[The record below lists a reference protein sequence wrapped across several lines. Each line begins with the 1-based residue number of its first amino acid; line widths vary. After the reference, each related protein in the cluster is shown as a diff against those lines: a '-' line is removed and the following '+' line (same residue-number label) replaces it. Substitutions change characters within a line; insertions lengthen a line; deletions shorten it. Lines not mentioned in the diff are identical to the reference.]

1 MMTSGVQAAGLR
13 TAGMAGAARAGS
25 RASGDGS
32 FADLMSATSSAK
44 KETPPAASKTGQD
57 AVRRPQTAEN
67 TSGTAKDGQQAAVSD
82 KGSDQKLSEQGT
94 VKEDGGDSVRTDGL
108 QDGESGDAALSQP
121 EGEEGLD
128 TEFVKSLKLFR
139 EAARTLE
146 AAKLSELKQAI
157 MDSMQID
164 EEELLQLLEQFGT
177 NIQGLLQPQLL
188 QQLVVAVECKGDPMG
203 LLTSEQAMNDLQM
216 LLAKAE
222 EIRQDLLNI
231 PEVPQIQAELADGEM
246 DFAQVLAGNIAED
259 VENVGMTKED
269 GGDMAVLA
277 GSQPEDTGFTFEAV
291 KKSGDMAQVGED
303 HADNKSSGSSAKT
316 ENGSMA
322 EQFLN
327 LVTDAAATDEVEF
340 SQLSKSEQ
348 VRAVAE
354 QILEKVRVVLSD
366 TQTSM
371 EISLTPESLGRV
383 TLNLVSKHGALTA
396 HFTAQNEIAKE
407 AIESQMV
414 VLRENLESQGLKV
427 EAIEVTVSNF
437 DFTQNGG
444 AAADGN
450 DRGGQQ
456 RNRRG
461 ISFEE
466 AVGAES
472 AAGMSEAEQI
482 AADLMERNGNQV
494 DYTA

>member
-1 MMTSGVQAAGLR
+1 MTSGVQAAGLR

-25 RASGDGS
+25 RASGNGS

-44 KETPPAASKTGQD
+44 KETPQAASKTGQD

-466 AVGAES
+466 SVGAES

>member
-1 MMTSGVQAAGLR
+1 MTSGVQAAGLR

-25 RASGDGS
+25 RASGNGS

-44 KETPPAASKTGQD
+44 KETSQAASKTGQD

-222 EIRQDLLNI
+222 EIRDDLLNI
-231 PEVPQIQAELADGEM
+231 PEVSQIQAELADGEM

>member
-1 MMTSGVQAAGLR
+1 MTSGVQAAGLR

-25 RASGDGS
+25 RASGNGS

-44 KETPPAASKTGQD
+44 KETPQAASKTGQD

-246 DFAQVLAGNIAED
+246 DFAQVLAGNISQDMEGVEAAE
-259 VENVGMTKED
+259 ED

-291 KKSGDMAQVGED
+291 KKSGDM
-303 HADNKSSGSSAKT
+303 DNKSSGSSAKT

-466 AVGAES
+466 AVGVES

>member
-1 MMTSGVQAAGLR
+1 MTSGVQAAGLR

-25 RASGDGS
+25 RASGNGS

-44 KETPPAASKTGQD
+44 KETPQAASKTGQD

>member
-1 MMTSGVQAAGLR
+1 MTSGVQAAGLR

-25 RASGDGS
+25 KASGNGS
-32 FADLMSATSSAK
+32 FADLMSATRSAK
-44 KETPPAASKTGQD
+44 KETPQAASRTGQD

-246 DFAQVLAGNIAED
+246 DFAQVLAGNISQDMEGVEAAE
-259 VENVGMTKED
+259 ED

-466 AVGAES
+466 AVGVES

>member
-1 MMTSGVQAAGLR
+1 MTSGVQAAGLR

-25 RASGDGS
+25 RASGNGS

-44 KETPPAASKTGQD
+44 KETPQAASKTGQD

-246 DFAQVLAGNIAED
+246 DFAQVLAGNISQDMEGVEAAE
-259 VENVGMTKED
+259 ED

-277 GSQPEDTGFTFEAV
+277 GSQPEDTGFTVEAV
-291 KKSGDMAQVGED
+291 KKSGEMAQVGED

-466 AVGAES
+466 SVGAES

>member
-1 MMTSGVQAAGLR
+1 MTSGVQAAGLR

-25 RASGDGS
+25 RASGNGS
-32 FADLMSATSSAK
+32 FADLMSATSSVK
-44 KETPPAASKTGQD
+44 KETPQAASKTGQD

-222 EIRQDLLNI
+222 EIRDDLLNI
-231 PEVPQIQAELADGEM
+231 PEVSQIQAELADGEM
-246 DFAQVLAGNIAED
+246 DFAQVLAGNISQDMEGVEAAE
-259 VENVGMTKED
+259 ED

-291 KKSGDMAQVGED
+291 KKSGEMAQVGED

-327 LVTDAAATDEVEF
+327 LVTDAAATEEVEF
-340 SQLSKSEQ
+340 SQLSKS
-348 VRAVAE
+348 
-354 QILEKVRVVLSD
+354 
-366 TQTSM
+366 
-371 EISLTPESLGRV
+371 
-383 TLNLVSKHGALTA
+383 
-396 HFTAQNEIAKE
+396 
-407 AIESQMV
+407 
-414 VLRENLESQGLKV
+414 
-427 EAIEVTVSNF
+427 
-437 DFTQNGG
+437 
-444 AAADGN
+444 
-450 DRGGQQ
+450 
-456 RNRRG
+456 
-461 ISFEE
+461 
-466 AVGAES
+466 
-472 AAGMSEAEQI
+472 
-482 AADLMERNGNQV
+482 
-494 DYTA
+494 

>member
-25 RASGDGS
+25 RASGNGS
-32 FADLMSATSSAK
+32 FADLMSATSSVK
-44 KETPPAASKTGQD
+44 KETPQAASKTRQD

>member
-1 MMTSGVQAAGLR
+1 MTSGVQAAGLR
-13 TAGMAGAARAGS
+13 TAGMAGAARSGS
-25 RASGDGS
+25 RASGNGS

-44 KETPPAASKTGQD
+44 KETPQAASKTGQD

-246 DFAQVLAGNIAED
+246 DFAQVLAGNISQDMEGVEAAE
-259 VENVGMTKED
+259 ED

>member
-1 MMTSGVQAAGLR
+1 
-13 TAGMAGAARAGS
+13 
-25 RASGDGS
+25 
-32 FADLMSATSSAK
+32 
-44 KETPPAASKTGQD
+44 
-57 AVRRPQTAEN
+57 
-67 TSGTAKDGQQAAVSD
+67 
-82 KGSDQKLSEQGT
+82 
-94 VKEDGGDSVRTDGL
+94 
-108 QDGESGDAALSQP
+108 
-121 EGEEGLD
+121 
-128 TEFVKSLKLFR
+128 
-139 EAARTLE
+139 
-146 AAKLSELKQAI
+146 
-157 MDSMQID
+157 
-164 EEELLQLLEQFGT
+164 
-177 NIQGLLQPQLL
+177 
-188 QQLVVAVECKGDPMG
+188 MG

-246 DFAQVLAGNIAED
+246 DFAQVLAGNISQDMEGVEAAE
-259 VENVGMTKED
+259 ED

>member
-1 MMTSGVQAAGLR
+1 MTSGVQAAGLR

-25 RASGDGS
+25 RASGNGS

-44 KETPPAASKTGQD
+44 KETPQAASKTGQD

-246 DFAQVLAGNIAED
+246 DFAQVLAGNISQDMEGVEAAE
-259 VENVGMTKED
+259 ED

-466 AVGAES
+466 AVGVES

-482 AADLMERNGNQV
+482 AADLMEGNGNQV

>member
-44 KETPPAASKTGQD
+44 KETSQAASKTGQD

-231 PEVPQIQAELADGEM
+231 PEVSQIQAELADGEM

-291 KKSGDMAQVGED
+291 KKSGEMTQVGED

>member
-25 RASGDGS
+25 RASGNGS

-44 KETPPAASKTGQD
+44 KETPQAASKTGQD

-246 DFAQVLAGNIAED
+246 DFAQVLAGNISQDMEGVEAAE
-259 VENVGMTKED
+259 ED

>member
-1 MMTSGVQAAGLR
+1 MTSGVQAAGLR

-25 RASGDGS
+25 RASGNGS

-44 KETPPAASKTGQD
+44 KETPQAASKTGQD

-67 TSGTAKDGQQAAVSD
+67 TSGTAKDGQQAAVLD

-222 EIRQDLLNI
+222 EIRDDLLNI

-246 DFAQVLAGNIAED
+246 DFAQVLAGNISQDMEGVEAAE
-259 VENVGMTKED
+259 ED

-466 AVGAES
+466 SVGAES

>member
-1 MMTSGVQAAGLR
+1 MTSGVQAAGLR

-25 RASGDGS
+25 RASGNGS

-44 KETPPAASKTGQD
+44 KETPQAASKTGQD

-67 TSGTAKDGQQAAVSD
+67 TSGTAKDGQQAAVLD

-222 EIRQDLLNI
+222 EIRDDLLNI

>member
-1 MMTSGVQAAGLR
+1 MTSGVQAAGLR

-25 RASGDGS
+25 RASGNGS

-44 KETPPAASKTGQD
+44 KETPQAASKTGQD

-246 DFAQVLAGNIAED
+246 DFAQVLAGNISQDMEGVEAAE
-259 VENVGMTKED
+259 ED

-407 AIESQMV
+407 AIGSQMV

>member
-1 MMTSGVQAAGLR
+1 MTSGVQAAGLR

-25 RASGDGS
+25 RASGNGS

-44 KETPPAASKTGQD
+44 KETPQAASKTGQD

-246 DFAQVLAGNIAED
+246 DFAQVLAGNISQDMEGVEAAE
-259 VENVGMTKED
+259 ED

-291 KKSGDMAQVGED
+291 KKSGEMAQVGED

-322 EQFLN
+322 EQVLN

-466 AVGAES
+466 SVGAES

>member
-1 MMTSGVQAAGLR
+1 MTSGVQAAGLR

-25 RASGDGS
+25 RASGNGS

-44 KETPPAASKTGQD
+44 KETPQAASKTGQD

-222 EIRQDLLNI
+222 EIRDDLLNI

-246 DFAQVLAGNIAED
+246 DFAQVLAGNISQDMEGVEAAE
-259 VENVGMTKED
+259 ED

-466 AVGAES
+466 SVGAES

>member
-1 MMTSGVQAAGLR
+1 MTSGVQAAGLR

-25 RASGDGS
+25 RASGNGS

-44 KETPPAASKTGQD
+44 KETPQAASKTGQD

-246 DFAQVLAGNIAED
+246 DFAQVLAGNISQDMEGVEAAE
-259 VENVGMTKED
+259 ED

-466 AVGAES
+466 AVGVES

>member
-1 MMTSGVQAAGLR
+1 MTSGVQAAGLR

-25 RASGDGS
+25 RASGNGS

-44 KETPPAASKTGQD
+44 KETPQAASKTGQD

-222 EIRQDLLNI
+222 EIRPDLLNI

-246 DFAQVLAGNIAED
+246 DFAQVLAGNISQDMEGVEAAE
-259 VENVGMTKED
+259 ED

>member
-1 MMTSGVQAAGLR
+1 MTSGVQAAGLR

-25 RASGDGS
+25 RASGNGS

-44 KETPPAASKTGQD
+44 KETPQAASKTGQD

-246 DFAQVLAGNIAED
+246 DFAQVLAGNISQDMEGVEAAE
-259 VENVGMTKED
+259 ED

-383 TLNLVSKHGALTA
+383 TLNLVSKHGELTA

-472 AAGMSEAEQI
+472 AAGRSEAEQI

>member
-1 MMTSGVQAAGLR
+1 MTSGVQAAGLR

-25 RASGDGS
+25 RASGNGS

-44 KETPPAASKTGQD
+44 KETPQAASKTGQD

-246 DFAQVLAGNIAED
+246 DFAQVLAGNVSQDMEGVEAAE
-259 VENVGMTKED
+259 ED

>member
-25 RASGDGS
+25 RASGNGS

-44 KETPPAASKTGQD
+44 KETPQAASKTVQD

-246 DFAQVLAGNIAED
+246 DFAQVLAGNISQDMEGVEAAE
-259 VENVGMTKED
+259 ED

>member
-25 RASGDGS
+25 RASGNGS

-44 KETPPAASKTGQD
+44 KETPQAASKTGQD

-246 DFAQVLAGNIAED
+246 DFAQVLAGNISQDMEGVEAAE
-259 VENVGMTKED
+259 ED

-466 AVGAES
+466 SVGAES

>member
-1 MMTSGVQAAGLR
+1 MTSGVQAAGLR

-25 RASGDGS
+25 RASGNGS

-44 KETPPAASKTGQD
+44 KETPQAASKTGQD

-246 DFAQVLAGNIAED
+246 DFAQVLAGNISQDMEGVEAAE
-259 VENVGMTKED
+259 ED

-277 GSQPEDTGFTFEAV
+277 GSQLEDTGFTFEAV

-354 QILEKVRVVLSD
+354 QILD

-437 DFTQNGG
+437 DCTQNGG

>member
-1 MMTSGVQAAGLR
+1 MTSGVQAAGLR

-25 RASGDGS
+25 RASGNGS

-44 KETPPAASKTGQD
+44 KETPQAASKTGQD

-231 PEVPQIQAELADGEM
+231 PEVTQIQAELADGEM
-246 DFAQVLAGNIAED
+246 DFAQVLAGNISQDMEGVEAAE
-259 VENVGMTKED
+259 ED

>member
-1 MMTSGVQAAGLR
+1 MTSGVQAAGLR

-25 RASGDGS
+25 RASGNGS

-44 KETPPAASKTGQD
+44 KETPQAASKTGQD

-157 MDSMQID
+157 MYSMQID

-246 DFAQVLAGNIAED
+246 DFAQVLAGNISQDMEGVEAAE
-259 VENVGMTKED
+259 ED

-466 AVGAES
+466 AVGVES

>member
-1 MMTSGVQAAGLR
+1 MTSGVQAAGLR

-25 RASGDGS
+25 RASGNGS

-44 KETPPAASKTGQD
+44 KETPQAASKTGQD

-246 DFAQVLAGNIAED
+246 DFAQVLAGNISQDMEGVEAAE
-259 VENVGMTKED
+259 ED

-466 AVGAES
+466 SVGAES

>member
-1 MMTSGVQAAGLR
+1 MTSGVQAAGLR

-44 KETPPAASKTGQD
+44 KETSQAASKTGQD

-231 PEVPQIQAELADGEM
+231 PEVSQIQAELADGEM

-291 KKSGDMAQVGED
+291 KKSGEMTQVGED

>member
-1 MMTSGVQAAGLR
+1 MTSGVQAAGLR

-25 RASGDGS
+25 RASGNGF

-44 KETPPAASKTGQD
+44 KETPQAASKTGQD

-246 DFAQVLAGNIAED
+246 DFAQVLAGNISQDMEGVEAAE
-259 VENVGMTKED
+259 ED

-291 KKSGDMAQVGED
+291 KKSGEMAQVGED

-466 AVGAES
+466 SVGAES

>member
-1 MMTSGVQAAGLR
+1 MTSGVQAAGLR

-25 RASGDGS
+25 RASGNGS

-44 KETPPAASKTGQD
+44 KETPQAASKTGQD

-222 EIRQDLLNI
+222 EIRDDLLNI

-246 DFAQVLAGNIAED
+246 DFAQVLAGNISQDMEGVEAAE
-259 VENVGMTKED
+259 ED

>member
-1 MMTSGVQAAGLR
+1 MTSGVQAAGLR

-25 RASGDGS
+25 RASGNGS

-44 KETPPAASKTGQD
+44 KETPQAASKTGQD

-246 DFAQVLAGNIAED
+246 DFAQVLAGNISQDMEGVEAAE
-259 VENVGMTKED
+259 ED

-383 TLNLVSKHGALTA
+383 TLNLVSKHGAMTA

>member
-1 MMTSGVQAAGLR
+1 MTSGVQAAGLR

-25 RASGDGS
+25 RASGNGS

-44 KETPPAASKTGQD
+44 KETPQAASKTGQD

-246 DFAQVLAGNIAED
+246 DFAQVLAGNISQDMEGVEAAE
-259 VENVGMTKED
+259 ED

>member
-1 MMTSGVQAAGLR
+1 MTSGVQAAGLR

-25 RASGDGS
+25 RASGNGS

-44 KETPPAASKTGQD
+44 KETSQAASKAGQD

-231 PEVPQIQAELADGEM
+231 PEVSQIQAELADGEM

-291 KKSGDMAQVGED
+291 KKSGEMTQVGED

>member
-1 MMTSGVQAAGLR
+1 MTSGVQAAGLR

-25 RASGDGS
+25 RASGNGS

-44 KETPPAASKTGQD
+44 KETPQAASKTGQD

-246 DFAQVLAGNIAED
+246 DFAQVLAGNISHDMEGVEAAE
-259 VENVGMTKED
+259 ED

-466 AVGAES
+466 SVGAES

>member
-1 MMTSGVQAAGLR
+1 MTSGVQAAGLR
-13 TAGMAGAARAGS
+13 TAGMVGAARAGS
-25 RASGDGS
+25 RASGNGS

-44 KETPPAASKTGQD
+44 KETPQAASKTGQD

-222 EIRQDLLNI
+222 EIRDDF
-231 PEVPQIQAELADGEM
+231 PQIQAELADGEM
-246 DFAQVLAGNIAED
+246 DFAQVLAGNISQDMEGVEAAE
-259 VENVGMTKED
+259 ED

>member
-1 MMTSGVQAAGLR
+1 MTSGVQAAGLR

-25 RASGDGS
+25 RASGNGS

-44 KETPPAASKTGQD
+44 KETSQAASKTGQD

>member
-25 RASGDGS
+25 RASGNGS

-44 KETPPAASKTGQD
+44 KETPQAASKTGQD

>member
-25 RASGDGS
+25 RASGNGS

-44 KETPPAASKTGQD
+44 KETPQAASKTGQD

-246 DFAQVLAGNIAED
+246 DFAQVLAGNISQDMEGVEAAE
-259 VENVGMTKED
+259 ED

-466 AVGAES
+466 AVGVES

>member
-1 MMTSGVQAAGLR
+1 MTSGVQAAGLR

-25 RASGDGS
+25 RASGNGS

-44 KETPPAASKTGQD
+44 KETPQAASKTGQD

-246 DFAQVLAGNIAED
+246 DFAQVLAGNISQDMEGVEAAE
-259 VENVGMTKED
+259 ED

-291 KKSGDMAQVGED
+291 KKSGEMAQVAED

-466 AVGAES
+466 SVGAES